1 MKKYIGISYSESNFS
16 NYWDWFEPD
25 ELQDDLELINLSYL
39 KNNQEDFQRCAGF
52 VLTGGVDVL
61 PAISGAA
68 DQYPNMPAEFLPE
81 RDEFERAFYLYSQEQ
96 RLPLLGICRG
106 MQYINIL
113 EGGKLLDDLGV
124 ANAAHRRLVQD
135 KQHGISLEPGTLLQE
150 ITGLRSGS
158 VNSAHHQAVD
168 PGLLADSLMISAWSE
183 SQDRIAE
190 AIEFKHKAQRGF
202 MLGVQWHPERMQEK
216 ASNPLSQAIKARFL
230 AELRKL

>member
-16 NYWDWFEPD
+16 NYWDWFVPD

-81 RDEFERAFYLYSQEQ
+81 RDEFERALYLYSQEQ

-124 ANAAHRRLVQD
+124 ANEVHRRLAQD
-135 KQHGISLEPGTLLQE
+135 KVHEVILEPGTLLQE
-150 ITGLRSGS
+150 ITGLQRGS
-158 VNSAHHQAVD
+158 VNSAHHQAID
-168 PGLLADSLMISAWSE
+168 PERLADSLLVSARSE
-183 SQDRIAE
+183 SSDRTVE

-202 MLGVQWHPERMQEK
+202 MLAVQWHPERMQEK